1 LRAGPVNP
9 GSVDKHNLRG
19 TLALARGHFYDA
31 LNPVPCSL
39 RLVADNR
46 DFLADEGIQQRR
58 LASIGT
64 AEDGNETRAHTLV

>member
-1 LRAGPVNP
+1 LRAGPVDP
-9 GSVDKHNLRG
+9 GGVDKHNLRG
-19 TLALARGHFYDA
+19 TLSLARGDFHDA

-39 RLVADNR
+39 RLVADNG

-64 AEDGNETRAHTLV
+64 TENGNETRAHTLV